1 MNLVEKLFR
10 EAQALSEEERMHL
23 IHLLLDEVE
32 APDLQGGLTDEEWL
46 AEMERRADDVTSGR
60 VQGVPGDQAI
70 ADLRRKL
77 KL

>member
-10 EAQALSEEERMHL
+10 EAQALSEEERMLL

-32 APDLQGGLTDEEWL
+32 APDLQGDLTDEEWL
-46 AEMERRADDVTSGR
+46 AEMERRADDVASGR
-60 VQGVPGDQAI
+60 VQGIPGDQAI